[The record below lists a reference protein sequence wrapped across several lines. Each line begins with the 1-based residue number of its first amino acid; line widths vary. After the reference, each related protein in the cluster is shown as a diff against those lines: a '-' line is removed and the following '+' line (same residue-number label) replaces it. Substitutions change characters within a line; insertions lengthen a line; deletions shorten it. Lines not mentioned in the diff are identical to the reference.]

1 MRWRSRKSPSS
12 DERLEG
18 STFAG
23 QDGRVH
29 LVKVAYARNLAEA
42 ELIQGFLRQEQIP
55 SMLKRNGGFDVP
67 DFLSAGA
74 RDVLVPVSQAD
85 RARELLA

>member
-1 MRWRSRKSPSS
+1 VRWRSGKSPS
-12 DERLEG
+12 EK
-18 STFAG
+18 TG
-23 QDGRVH
+23 QVH

-42 ELIQGFLRQEQIP
+42 ELIQGLLRQEHIP

-67 DFLSAGA
+67 DLLAAGA
-74 RDVLVPVSQAD
+74 RDVLVPISQAD

>member
-1 MRWRSRKSPSS
+1 VRWRSHRSRSERRRAHS
-12 DERLEG
+12 D
-18 STFAG
+18 
-23 QDGRVH
+23 RVH

-42 ELIQGFLRQEQIP
+42 ELIQGLLRGEQIP

-74 RDVLVPVSQAD
+74 RDVLVPV
-85 RARELLA
+85 

>member
-1 MRWRSRKSPSS
+1 VRWRSRKSPSS
-12 DERLEG
+12 GE
-18 STFAG
+18 
-23 QDGRVH
+23 RVH

-42 ELIQGFLRQEQIP
+42 ELIQGLLRQEEIP

>member
-1 MRWRSRKSPSS
+1 VRWRSRKSPSS
-12 DERLEG
+12 GEHPEKHTLKG
-18 STFAG
+18 T
-23 QDGRVH
+23 GRQVH

-42 ELIQGFLRQEQIP
+42 ELIQGLLRQEEIP

>member
-12 DERLEG
+12 GEHPEG
-18 STFAG
+18 HTLKGAG
-23 QDGRVH
+23 TQVH

-42 ELIQGFLRQEQIP
+42 ELIQGLLRQEEIP

>member
-1 MRWRSRKSPSS
+1 VRWRSRKSPSS
-12 DERLEG
+12 GEHPEG
-18 STFAG
+18 HR
-23 QDGRVH
+23 QVH

-42 ELIQGFLRQEQIP
+42 ELIQGLLRQEEIP